1 MTLTRSGPR
10 HKGSLFR
17 RYTLYLVLLLSFG
30 VLISGGMGAW
40 FAYRDAR
47 ALVEELQREKARS
60 AATRIEQF
68 LRAVELQ
75 LRGAMVSTGALDVQA
90 RHFELIRLL
99 RIAPSI
105 SDAAS
110 LDAAGHERA
119 RVSRIEPD
127 VLGSGI
133 DRSAEPAVMSLR
145 KGQAIG
151 YGGIGFRQQS
161 EPHLSMAV
169 WANRP
174 DDGGVIASIN
184 LKFASDVFAG
194 IRLGQRGTAYV
205 VDSGG
210 GLIVHSDSGLAL
222 RLSNLAHLP
231 QVRAALEQAGA
242 SAAGQPATIA
252 SVDGGPRII
261 SAHAT
266 IQPLGWQVI
275 VEQPLSE
282 AFAPLLDS
290 AVRTAALL
298 VAGIVVALAAS
309 LALARRMTAPIRLL
323 EAGAVRIGQGQLDDR
338 VEVHTGDELE
348 ALADQFNR
356 MAASLRESYAELE
369 SKVEQRTRQLA
380 QANQAK
386 ARFLAAASHDLR
398 QPVHALGLFVA
409 QLEASQ
415 DEATRARLIGKV
427 AACSAAVSDLIEAL
441 LDISKLDAGVVAVQP
456 TEFALQPLFDR
467 IEQAFSPA
475 AQDKGLR
482 LRVRTNA
489 LRVRTDP
496 VLLDRILPNLCANA
510 IRYTVQG
517 GAILGARVRGA
528 QARIEVWDTGIGF
541 TAQQQRHIFKEF
553 YQVGGAPAGQGKG
566 LGLGLAIV
574 ERLAGLLGLALRV
587 HSVPGRGSVFAIDV
601 PLAPAAIDGE
611 MPLPQAPASARFDGL
626 SVLLI
631 DDDSVAREA
640 IEGLLVQWGC
650 DVRSVASGA
659 AALQRLAS
667 APPPRLIICDYH
679 LGADELGTA
688 VVQQI
693 RALAG
698 AATPAVILSADVTQ
712 PLREATAAAGLH
724 LLHKPLNA
732 ARLRVLLMHVA
743 AGPESGAGPI
753 CRGLDTE

>member
-1 MTLTRSGPR
+1 VSTALRP
-10 HKGSLFR
+10 GSLFR
-17 RYTLYLVLLLSFG
+17 RYSLALALLLSLA
-30 VLISGGMGAW
+30 VLSSGGIGAW

-60 AATRIEQF
+60 AAVRIEQF
-68 LRAVELQ
+68 LRTVELQ
-75 LRGAMVSTGALDVQA
+75 LKGALVSTRALDVQA

-110 LDAAGHERA
+110 LDAAGRELV
-119 RVSRIEPD
+119 RVSRIESD
-127 VLGSGI
+127 QLGSHI
-133 DRSAEPAVMSLR
+133 DRSAEPAVIALR
-145 KGQAIG
+145 TGQAVG
-151 YGGIGFRQQS
+151 HGGIGFRQQS

-169 WANRP
+169 ASSRP
-174 DDGGVIASIN
+174 DAGLLIASIN
-184 LKFASDVFAG
+184 LKFASDVVAG
-194 IRLGQRGTAYV
+194 IGIGRHGAAYV
-205 VDSGG
+205 VDSRG

-222 RLSNLAHLP
+222 RLSNLAQLP
-231 QVRAALEQAGA
+231 QVRAALHQPGA
-242 SAAGQPATIA
+242 AAAGQPATIA
-252 SVDGGPRII
+252 SVDGAPRTI

-266 IQPLGWQVI
+266 IQPLGWHVI

-282 AFAPLLDS
+282 AFAPLFDS
-290 AVRTAALL
+290 LVRTAVLL
-298 VAGIVVALAAS
+298 VAGIAVAVAAS
-309 LALARRMTAPIRLL
+309 LVLARRMTAPIRLL
-323 EAGAVRIGQGQLDDR
+323 EAGAVRLGAGQLDHR
-338 VEVHTGDELE
+338 VVIDTGDELE

-356 MAASLRESYAELE
+356 MAASLRESHSGLE
-369 SKVEQRTRQLA
+369 DKVEQRTRELGLA
-380 QANQAK
+380 NRAK

-415 DEATRARLIGKV
+415 DEATRSRLIGKV

-441 LDISKLDAGVVAVQP
+441 LDISKLDAGVVAPQP

-482 LRVRTNA
+482 LRVRPTA
-489 LRVRTDP
+489 LRVSTDP
-496 VLLDRILPNLCANA
+496 MLLDRILLNLCANA
-510 IRYTVQG
+510 VRYTVQG
-517 GAILGARVRGA
+517 GAILAARVRGA
-528 QARIEVWDTGIGF
+528 MVRIEVWDTGIGF
-541 TAQQQRHIFKEF
+541 TPEQQRHIFEEF
-553 YQVGGAPAGQGKG
+553 YQVGGAPDGRGKG

-574 ERLAGLLGLALRV
+574 ERLAGLLGLALHV
-587 HSVPGRGSVFAIDV
+587 HSVPGRGSVFAISV
-601 PLAPAAIDGE
+601 PLAPLASLSPDGE
-611 MPLPQAPASARFDGL
+611 TPLPQALPLAGIEGL

-650 DVRSVASGA
+650 EVRSVASGA
-659 AALQRLAS
+659 AALQLLAGT
-667 APPPRLIICDYH
+667 PPHLIICDYH
-679 LGADELGTA
+679 LGHDELGTA

-698 AATPAVILSADVTQ
+698 ASTPAVILSADVTQ

-732 ARLRVLLMHVA
+732 ARLRVLLMHIA
-743 AGPESGAGPI
+743 AGLQPGAGE
-753 CRGLDTE
+753 T